1 MGHGLFYM
9 PSVHWGLQIAIYL
22 FLGGLAGGSYIT
34 GYVAD
39 LLSTRTE
46 LPEEYLARRETA
58 RWGMYVAVAAI
69 GVGGIALVSHLG
81 KPLRAFYFPLTFD
94 NYGSW
99 MVIGTWTIVIF
110 TLFAVVQAFW
120 YTFGSAV
127 EGEAGMSL
135 FGRRLLSRWI
145 RLDPGGPGRSRI
157 VRLLDW
163 IADLTRPP
171 RWLWLGFGV
180 IGAGLAAILI
190 AYTALLLSAVTTVPL
205 WNRTLLPLLFLM
217 SGISTGIAAA
227 TGLTMLFE
235 GLSETVHQYSLADDA
250 LIVLELIILGT
261 LLSTLEPSGLSG
273 RVTLYL
279 ANHPYQVVFWV
290 GFVLIGLVTPVAAS
304 LVMTA
309 LCYPEGH
316 EALSVRM
323 QRFIHVGF
331 LGKYALVLGG
341 GFLIRLLVLLL
352 AVQKPYIPIEVPGM

>member
-58 RWGMYVAVAAI
+58 RWGMYVSVVSI
-69 GVGGIALVSHLG
+69 GVGGIALVLHLG
-81 KPLRAFYFPLTFD
+81 QPLRAFYFPLTFD

-110 TLFAVVQAFW
+110 TLFAVIQAFW

-135 FGRRLLSRWI
+135 IARRILSRWI
-145 RLDPGGPGRSRI
+145 RLDPGGPGRSGI
-157 VRLLDW
+157 VRMLDW

-171 RWLWLGFGV
+171 RWLWLGFGA
-180 IGAGLAAILI
+180 IGGGLAAILI

-205 WNRTLLPLLFLM
+205 WNRTFLPLLFLM

-227 TGLTMLFE
+227 TGLTILFE

-250 LIVLELIILGT
+250 LIVIELLILGT
-261 LLSTLEPSGLSG
+261 LLSTLEPSGFSG
-273 RVTLYL
+273 RISLYL
-279 ANHPYQVVFWV
+279 VNNTYQLVFWG
-290 GFVLIGLVTPVAAS
+290 GFVLIGLITPVAAS
-304 LVMTA
+304 LAMTA
-309 LCYPEGH
+309 LCYPDGH
-316 EALSVRM
+316 EALSARM
-323 QRFIHVGF
+323 QRAIHVGF

-352 AVQKPYIPIEVPGM
+352 AVQQPYIPIDVPGM